1 MSYKFYCLVVGS
13 RTFNNYELLKE
24 KLDKLLVNYTDVCI
38 VSGGANGADALAERY
53 ANEKG
58 YELKVFKADWDNKGK
73 SAGYIRNAQMHKYIS
88 KFQNRG
94 VVAFWNGNSKGTEH
108 SFKLA
113 EQYNN
118 PIRII
123 RI

>member
-73 SAGYIRNAQMHKYIS
+73 CAGYVRNAQMHKYIS